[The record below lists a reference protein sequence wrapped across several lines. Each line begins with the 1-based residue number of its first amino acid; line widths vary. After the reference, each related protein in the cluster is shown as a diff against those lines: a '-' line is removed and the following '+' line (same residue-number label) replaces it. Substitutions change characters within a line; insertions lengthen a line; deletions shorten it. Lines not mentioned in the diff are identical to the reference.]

1 MTRWVLACAVAET
14 IGMATSAGAARAAVS
29 VSAGAGLLLVVA
41 GGLVEGSALG
51 MLQATVL
58 RARLGGSRA
67 GWTLAT
73 VLVAGLGW
81 AAASAPATL
90 SSDDSGTA
98 PPLGLV
104 LAGAAALG
112 AVMGAVLG
120 SAQAVALRRHARHPW
135 RWVTASTAGWTVA
148 MPIIF
153 LGATTAGAGW
163 AWAVVVAYGALT
175 GALAGTALGT
185 VTGRWLPT
193 LGFRV
198 IGPARTGPMTMHT
211 ADADS

>member
-1 MTRWVLACAVAET
+1 M
-14 IGMATSAGAARAAVS
+14 
-29 VSAGAGLLLVVA
+29 
-41 GGLVEGSALG
+41 
-51 MLQATVL
+51 
-58 RARLGGSRA
+58 
-67 GWTLAT
+67 
-73 VLVAGLGW
+73 LVAGLGW

-90 SSDDSGTA
+90 SGDDTGTA

-104 LAGAAALG
+104 LAGAVALG

-120 SAQAVALRRHARHPW
+120 AAQAVVLGRHARHPW
-135 RWVTASTAGWTVA
+135 RWITASMVGWAAA

-163 AWAVVVAYGALT
+163 AWALVVAYGAAT
-175 GALAGTALGT
+175 GALAGTALGV

-193 LGFRV
+193 LGFRA
-198 IGPARTGPMTMHT
+198 IGPVRTGLRTMHT